1 MGLIQQNMTGW
12 ALDNSDEKTKTF
24 FTPYSGWIRGWL
36 EFKQSQRK
44 HWLWFN
50 NSGSYS
56 FLKSLLNYV
65 IISCYLSINNN
76 C

>member
-56 FLKSLLNYV
+56 FLKSLLNYDF
-65 IISCYLSINNN
+65 
-76 C
+76 